1 MYQRYYKQ
9 RKFGR
14 FFGFFTVIGSGLYH
28 FVKTNIV
35 FVKSKFTTKNLM
47 NYVEYLPNNVR
58 SIVEFL
64 EENERSNIKNFFS
77 RSEFSI
83 EKERNFQIYKEN
95 LDKLS
100 NFSIQKDLHSLKNPF
115 EKEILS
121 HSSLDIIFNSR
132 MMREKD
138 YDYKRYEKEKETYI
152 LYKKFLNFKRTKMK
166 I

>member
-1 MYQRYYKQ
+1 MYQGYYKQ

-35 FVKSKFTTKNLM
+35 FVKSKFSTKNLL

-58 SIVEFL
+58 SILEFVD
-64 EENERSNIKNFFS
+64 ENETTNLKNFFS
-77 RSEFSI
+77 RCEFSL
-83 EKERNFQIYKEN
+83 EKERNFQTYKDN

-100 NFSIQKDLHSLKNPF
+100 NFSLKKDSPILKNPF
-115 EKEILS
+115 QKEIPS
-121 HSSLDIIFNSR
+121 HSSLDIIYSSR
-132 MMREKD
+132 VLENEE
-138 YDYKRYEKEKETYI
+138 YDFKRYEKEKETYI
-152 LYKKFLNFKRTKMK
+152 LYKKYLNFQWTRIK